1 MTRRG
6 RILAGEGEPIRRFAL
21 VACLLVVGAAIPEQ
35 SSAALSLALPRADYP
50 HHTHIVV
57 LPATNAEA
65 DHYFGPVHHT
75 SFQRLHRVDGSGWI
89 QAGLWQYT
97 TGRGENLQ
105 IHHTVFAYGIHV
117 FRSHAAARRALHDVR
132 LRTHGTRVTH
142 LYARAYVMSAAQETL
157 VFLFFTYH
165 DVLVESYLEY
175 DGAAPASVSS
185 LLMRDFHRQS
195 SALAHLA
202 RRLHRAIH
210 QPAPTPTATILPS
223 PTATATSPLPTATTV
238 PAPTATP
245 IPATVIPTPTATAT
259 AAGPTLTASPQE
271 PSVTPGSTE
280 TVTAVLSGP
289 NAGGVTITMAFAIV
303 GHPAVCTTSTDPS
316 GHASCTVLVPSSIPP
331 GTTVSVQVAAT
342 LPDGSSLQTETSF
355 TVVS

>member
-132 LRTHGTRVTH
+132 LRTLGTRVTH

-210 QPAPTPTATILPS
+210 QPA
-223 PTATATSPLPTATTV
+223 
-238 PAPTATP
+238 
-245 IPATVIPTPTATAT
+245 
-259 AAGPTLTASPQE
+259 PTLTASPQE